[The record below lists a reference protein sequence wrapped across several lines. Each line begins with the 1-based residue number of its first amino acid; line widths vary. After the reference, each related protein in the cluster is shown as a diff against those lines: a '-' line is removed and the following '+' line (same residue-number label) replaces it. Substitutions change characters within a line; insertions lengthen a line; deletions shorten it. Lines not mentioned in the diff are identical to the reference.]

1 MTGAQV
7 MKMKDNSM
15 DHFAIQ
21 ISKEVGELVGKIE
34 GLTATVQ
41 TLSNFIQ
48 ETNKTFSETNRILN
62 DRLSKNEKEI
72 SNIALKVSYLGL
84 LAGGVGS
91 FIMSLIMKLLFH

>member
-41 TLSNFIQ
+41 TLSNFLQ